1 MREVNARPEASR
13 PTSLTSAFNWLQ
25 LYLFFIFIFLERAQ
39 TQLISSR
46 SSLFRF
52 PVGPNY
58 GYLKSWRHQNNVC
71 IDRKV
76 AVYSSVTLEYLAAAG
91 VSELAGT
98 SGALSSLSMYL
109 LVS

>member
-1 MREVNARPEASR
+1 MNERLDVA
-13 PTSLTSAFNWLQ
+13 TSDRAAQERVKL
-25 LYLFFIFIFLERAQ
+25 LFS
-39 TQLISSR
+39 TNS
-46 SSLFRF
+46 
-52 PVGPNY
+52 
-58 GYLKSWRHQNNVC
+58 YLKSWRHQNNVC